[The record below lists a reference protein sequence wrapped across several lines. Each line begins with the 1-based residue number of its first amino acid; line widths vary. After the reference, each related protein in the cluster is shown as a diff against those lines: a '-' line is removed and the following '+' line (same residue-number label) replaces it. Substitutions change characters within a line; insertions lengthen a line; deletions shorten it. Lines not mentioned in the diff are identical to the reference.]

1 MDTRIHLIK
10 NSGSEIDEVVK
21 SNVAN
26 SLVHS
31 GHYEGNFIYWIV
43 HMSYTGH
50 ILVSCVQAL
59 KLPPCRH
66 RLQIPK
72 CDTLTSR
79 VRVSI
84 LDWLPRA
91 NVLISQCMKNVCVIA
106 IRVE

>member
-50 ILVSCVQAL
+50 ILVSMCPSLEAPNMQT
-59 KLPPCRH
+59 
-66 RLQIPK
+66 QI
-72 CDTLTSR
+72 TNS
-79 VRVSI
+79 
-84 LDWLPRA
+84 
-91 NVLISQCMKNVCVIA
+91 
-106 IRVE
+106 